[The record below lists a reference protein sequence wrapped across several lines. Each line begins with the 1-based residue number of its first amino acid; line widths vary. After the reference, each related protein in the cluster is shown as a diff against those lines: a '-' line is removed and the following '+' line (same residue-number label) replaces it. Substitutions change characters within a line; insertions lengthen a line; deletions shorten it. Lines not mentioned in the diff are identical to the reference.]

1 MNVDF
6 GFYVTLF
13 LRRIHYFLIP
23 LFLCSAIGLTLAIVL
38 PAVYRAEALLIVES
52 QQIPDELAATTVQTE
67 TTEQLQIIQQRI
79 LTRDSLLEMA
89 NRLRIYAPQAGE
101 VAERRPADEIVA
113 DMRKRIKIA
122 TTGGAGSRGPVQA
135 TIVRVSF
142 EAPSAIMSATV
153 TNEVVT
159 LILQENVEIRT
170 AVAGQTLEFFTEEVA
185 RLDQELATRGAE
197 ILGFQERNL
206 EALPDSLEFRRQQQS
221 AAQERLSQVER
232 DEDIIRDRRDRL
244 VALYERT
251 GDIGGLNTPI
261 SNQTPEQ
268 RQLQSLKDELNTLLA
283 VLSPENPR
291 VKVMQAQ
298 VGALE
303 QTVAAQV
310 AAGVELTEA
319 GVPLTAFEI
328 QLADLDGQLDFLA
341 AQKRQIESS
350 MEALQVSIEATPGNA
365 ITLDTLERDY
375 ANLRAQYDQAVS
387 NRARAET
394 GDTIEAL
401 AKGQRISVIEQAV
414 APRDPERP
422 NRALLAAG
430 GMGGGFVLGLALIV
444 LLELMNNAIRRPVDL
459 TSKLGIT
466 PFGTVPLI
474 RTRWEVVRRQTI
486 IFAAFAIA
494 MVVIP
499 TLLWFIHVQVMPLND
514 VIDSIRSR
522 AGV

>member
-1 MNVDF
+1 MNLDF
-6 GFYVTLF
+6 RFYVALF
-13 LRRIHYFLIP
+13 LRRIHYFLI
-23 LFLCSAIGLTLAIVL
+23 LFTLGSAIGLTLAFVL
-38 PAVYRAEALLIVES
+38 PAVFRAEALLIVES

-89 NRLRIYAPQAGE
+89 NRLAIYAPRPGE
-101 VAERRPADEIVA
+101 VAERMPADEIVR
-113 DMRKRIKIA
+113 DMRNRIKIA

-142 EAPSAIMSATV
+142 EAPTALMSARV

-170 AVAGQTLEFFTEEVA
+170 SVAGQTLEFFTEEVA

-197 ILGFQERNL
+197 ILAFQERNL

-221 AAQERLSQVER
+221 AAQERLAQVER
-232 DEDIIRDRRDRL
+232 DEDILRDRRDRL
-244 VALYERT
+244 VSLYERT
-251 GDIGGLNTPI
+251 GEIGGLNTPL

-303 QTVAAQV
+303 QTVAAQT
-310 AAGVELTEA
+310 ASGSDLTDA

-328 QLADLDGQLDFLA
+328 QVADLDGQLDFLA
-341 AQKRQIESS
+341 AQKRQIENS
-350 MEALQVSIEATPGNA
+350 MEALRLSIEATPGNA

-375 ANLRAQYDQAVS
+375 ANLRAQYDQAVT

-414 APRDPERP
+414 APREPERP
-422 NRALLAAG
+422 NRKMLAAG
-430 GMGGGFVLGLALIV
+430 GIGGGLFLGLALVV
-444 LLELMNNAIRRPVDL
+444 LLELFSNAIRRPVDL
-459 TSKLGIT
+459 TNKLGIT
-466 PFGTVPLI
+466 PFGTVPMI

-486 IFAAFAIA
+486 IFASFAIA
-494 MVVIP
+494 IVLIP
-499 TLLWFIHVQVMPLND
+499 AILWFIHVQVMPLD
-514 VIDSIRSR
+514 TVIARIQDRV
-522 AGV
+522 GL

>member
-1 MNVDF
+1 MNLDLR
-6 GFYVTLF
+6 FYAALF
-13 LRRIHYFLIP
+13 LRRIHYFLI
-23 LFLCSAIGLTLAIVL
+23 LLALGGGIGITLAIVL
-38 PAVYRAEALLIVES
+38 PPVYRAEALLIVES

-89 NRLRIYAPQAGE
+89 NRLNVYAARPGE
-101 VAERRPADEIVA
+101 VADRMPADEIVE
-113 DMRKRIKIA
+113 DMRERISIA
-122 TTGGAGSRGPVQA
+122 TTGGASTRGPVQA

-142 EAPSAIMSATV
+142 EAPTAIMSATV

-170 AVAGQTLEFFTEEVA
+170 SVAGQTLEFFTETVG

-197 ILGFQERNL
+197 ILAFQERNL

-221 AAQERLSQVER
+221 AAQERLAQVER
-232 DEDIIRDRRDRL
+232 DEDILRDRRDRL
-244 VALYERT
+244 IRLYENT
-251 GDIGGLNTPI
+251 GDIGGLNTPL
-261 SNQTPEQ
+261 SGQTPEQ

-298 VGALE
+298 VAALE

-310 AAGVELTEA
+310 AAGALTTDG
-319 GVPLTAFEI
+319 GVPLSAYEI

-341 AQKRQIESS
+341 AQKAQIQTT
-350 MEALQVSIEATPGNA
+350 MDALRLSIEATPGNA
-365 ITLDTLERDY
+365 ITLDTLQRDY
-375 ANLRAQYDQAVS
+375 ANLRAQYDQAVT

-414 APRDPERP
+414 APREPERP
-422 NRALLAAG
+422 NRTLLAAG
-430 GMGGGFVLGLALIV
+430 GVGAGFFLGLTLVALME
-444 LLELMNNAIRRPVDL
+444 LLSTSIRRPVDL
-459 TSKLGIT
+459 TNKLGIT

-474 RTRWEVVRRQTI
+474 RTRWEVVRRQTM
-486 IFAAFAIA
+486 IFAGFAVAIV
-494 MVVIP
+494 MIP
-499 TLLWFIHVQVMPLND
+499 ALLWFIHVQVMPLD
-514 VIDSIRSR
+514 VVLDKIKDKV
-522 AGV
+522 GL

>member
-1 MNVDF
+1 MNLDLR
-6 GFYVTLF
+6 FYAMLLV
-13 LRRIHYFLIP
+13 RRLHYFLIIFV
-23 LFLCSAIGLTLAIVL
+23 LGSAIGITLALVL
-38 PAVYRAEALLIVES
+38 PPVYRAEALLIVES

-89 NRLRIYAPQAGE
+89 NRLRIYATPSGQ
-101 VAERRPADEIVA
+101 VAERMPADEIVE
-113 DMRKRIKIA
+113 DMRERISIA
-122 TTGGAGSRGPVQA
+122 TTGGAGRAGPVQA

-142 EAPSAIMSATV
+142 EAPTAIMSATV

-170 AVAGQTLEFFTEEVA
+170 SVAGQTLEFFTETVA

-197 ILGFQERNL
+197 ILAFQERNL

-221 AAQERLSQVER
+221 AAQERLAQVER
-232 DEDIIRDRRDRL
+232 DEDILRDRRDRL
-244 VALYERT
+244 VALYENT
-251 GDIGGLNTPI
+251 GDIGGLNTPL
-261 SNQTPEQ
+261 SSQSPEQ

-298 VGALE
+298 VAALE

-310 AAGVELTEA
+310 AAGNQVTDT
-319 GVPLTAFEI
+319 GIPLTAYEI
-328 QLADLDGQLDFLA
+328 QLADLDGQLDFLG
-341 AQKRQIESS
+341 AQKRQIQIT
-350 MEALQVSIEATPGNA
+350 MDALRQSIEATPGNA

-375 ANLRAQYDQAVS
+375 ANLRAQYDQAVQ

-414 APRDPERP
+414 APRAPERP
-422 NRALLAAG
+422 NRTLLAAS
-430 GMGGGFVLGLALIV
+430 GMGGGFFLGVMLIALM
-444 LLELMNNAIRRPVDL
+444 ELFSNAVRRPVDL
-459 TSKLGIT
+459 TNKLGIT

-486 IFAAFAIA
+486 IFAAFAVAIV
-494 MVVIP
+494 MIP
-499 TLLWFIHVQVMPLND
+499 ALLWFIHVQVIPLD
-514 VIDSIRSR
+514 VVLDRIKDRV
-522 AGV
+522 GL

>member
-1 MNVDF
+1 MSLDLR
-6 GFYVTLF
+6 FYAALF
-13 LRRIHYFLIP
+13 LRRIHYFLI
-23 LFLCSAIGLTLAIVL
+23 LLALGAAIGITLAIVL
-38 PAVYRAEALLIVES
+38 PPVYRAEALLIVES

-79 LTRDSLLEMA
+79 LTRESLLEMA
-89 NRLRIYAPQAGE
+89 NRLAIYAPRPGE

-113 DMRKRIKIA
+113 DMRDRIVIA
-122 TTGGAGSRGPVQA
+122 TSGGASTRGPVQA

-142 EAPSAIMSATV
+142 EAPTAMMSATV

-170 AVAGQTLEFFTEEVA
+170 SVAGQTLEFFTETVA

-197 ILGFQERNL
+197 ILAFQERNL

-221 AAQERLSQVER
+221 AAQERLAQVER
-232 DEDIIRDRRDRL
+232 EEDILRDRRDRL
-244 VALYERT
+244 VSLYENT
-251 GDIGGLNTPI
+251 GDIGGLNTPL
-261 SNQTPEQ
+261 STQTPEQ

-298 VGALE
+298 VAALE
-303 QTVAAQV
+303 KTVAAQV
-310 AAGVELTEA
+310 AAGAQMTDT
-319 GVPLTAFEI
+319 GVPLTAYEI

-341 AQKRQIESS
+341 AQKRQIKST
-350 MEALQVSIEATPGNA
+350 MDALRVSIEATPGNA
-365 ITLDTLERDY
+365 ITLDTLQRDY
-375 ANLRAQYDQAVS
+375 ANLRAQYDQAVT

-414 APRDPERP
+414 APRAPERP
-422 NRALLAAG
+422 NRTLLAAG
-430 GMGGGFVLGLALIV
+430 GVGAGFFLGLAAVV
-444 LLELMNNAIRRPVDL
+444 LREVFSSAVRRPVDL
-459 TSKLGIT
+459 TRGLGIT

-486 IFAAFAIA
+486 IFAGFAVAIV
-494 MVVIP
+494 MIP
-499 TLLWFIHVQVMPLND
+499 ALLWIIHVQVMPLND
-514 VIDSIRSR
+514 VLDRIMERV
-522 AGV
+522 GL

>member
-1 MNVDF
+1 MNLDLR
-6 GFYVTLF
+6 FYAALF
-13 LRRIHYFLIP
+13 LRRSHYFLI
-23 LFLCSAIGLTLAIVL
+23 LLALGGGIGITLAIVL
-38 PAVYRAEALLIVES
+38 PPVYRAEALLIVES

-89 NRLRIYAPQAGE
+89 NRLNVYAARPGE
-101 VAERRPADEIVA
+101 VAERMPADEIVE
-113 DMRKRIKIA
+113 DMRERIEIR
-122 TTGGAGSRGPVQA
+122 TTGGASTRGPVQA

-142 EAPSAIMSATV
+142 EAPTAIMSATV

-170 AVAGQTLEFFTEEVA
+170 SVAGQTLEFFTETVG

-197 ILGFQERNL
+197 ILAFQERNL

-221 AAQERLSQVER
+221 AAQERLAQVER
-232 DEDIIRDRRDRL
+232 DEDILRDRRDRL
-244 VALYERT
+244 IRLYENT
-251 GDIGGLNTPI
+251 GDIGGLNTPL
-261 SNQTPEQ
+261 SGQTPEQ
-268 RQLQSLKDELNTLLA
+268 RQLQSLRDELNTLLA

-298 VGALE
+298 VAALE

-310 AAGVELTEA
+310 AAGALTTDG
-319 GVPLTAFEI
+319 GVPLSAYEI

-341 AQKRQIESS
+341 AQKAQIQTT
-350 MEALQVSIEATPGNA
+350 MDALRLSIEATPGNA
-365 ITLDTLERDY
+365 ITLDTLQRDY
-375 ANLRAQYDQAVS
+375 ANLRAQYDQAVT

-414 APRDPERP
+414 APREPERP
-422 NRALLAAG
+422 NRTLLAAG
-430 GMGGGFVLGLALIV
+430 GLGGGFFLGLTLVALME
-444 LLELMNNAIRRPVDL
+444 LLSTSIRRPVDL
-459 TSKLGIT
+459 TNKLGIT

-474 RTRWEVVRRQTI
+474 RTRWEVVRRQTM
-486 IFAAFAIA
+486 IFAGFAVAIV
-494 MVVIP
+494 MIP
-499 TLLWFIHVQVMPLND
+499 ALLWFIHVQVMPLD
-514 VIDSIRSR
+514 VVLDRIKDKV
-522 AGV
+522 GL

>member
-1 MNVDF
+1 MNLDLR
-6 GFYVTLF
+6 FYAML
-13 LRRIHYFLIP
+13 LWRRMPYFLIIFV
-23 LFLCSAIGLTLAIVL
+23 LGSAIGITLALVL
-38 PAVYRAEALLIVES
+38 PPVYRAQALLIVES

-89 NRLRIYAPQAGE
+89 NRLRIYAD
-101 VAERRPADEIVA
+101 VDERMPADEIVA
-113 DMRKRIKIA
+113 DMRARIDIN
-122 TTGGAGSRGPVQA
+122 TTGGAARSGPVQA

-142 EAPSAIMSATV
+142 EAPNASMSATV

-170 AVAGQTLEFFTEEVA
+170 SVAGQTLEFFTEEVA

-197 ILGFQERNL
+197 ILAFQERNL

-221 AAQERLSQVER
+221 AAQERLAQVER
-232 DEDIIRDRRDRL
+232 DEDILRDRRDRL
-244 VALYERT
+244 VTLYENT
-251 GDIGGLNTPI
+251 GDIGGLNTPL
-261 SNQTPEQ
+261 SSQTPEQ

-283 VLSPENPR
+283 VLSPDNPR
-291 VKVMQAQ
+291 VKIMTAQ
-298 VGALE
+298 VAALE

-310 AAGVELTEA
+310 AAGNQTTDT

-341 AQKRQIESS
+341 AQKRQIRTT
-350 MEALQVSIEATPGNA
+350 MDALRLSIEATPGNA

-375 ANLRAQYDQAVS
+375 ANLRAQYDQAVQ

-414 APRDPERP
+414 APREPERP
-422 NRALLAAG
+422 NRAALAAG
-430 GMGGGFVLGLALIV
+430 GVGGGFFLGLALIAV
-444 LLELMNNAIRRPVDL
+444 MEIFSSAVRRPVDL
-459 TSKLGIT
+459 TKSLGIT

-486 IFAAFAIA
+486 IFAAFAVAIV
-494 MVVIP
+494 MIP
-499 TLLWFIHVQVMPLND
+499 ALLWFIHVQVMPLD
-514 VIDSIRSR
+514 VVLDRIKDRV
-522 AGV
+522 GL

>member
-1 MNVDF
+1 MNLDI
-6 GFYVTLF
+6 GFYGALF
-13 LRRIHYFLIP
+13 LRRIHYFLI
-23 LFLCSAIGLTLAIVL
+23 LLVLGSAIGITLALVL
-38 PAVYRAEALLIVES
+38 PAVYRAQALLIVES

-89 NRLRIYAPQAGE
+89 NRLGIYAPRAGE
-101 VAERRPADEIVA
+101 VPKRMPADEIVR
-113 DMRKRIKIA
+113 DMRSRITIE
-122 TTGGAGSRGPVQA
+122 TTGGASSRGPVQA
-135 TIVRVSF
+135 TIVRVNF
-142 EAPSAIMSATV
+142 EAPTSIMSATV

-170 AVAGQTLEFFTEEVA
+170 SVAGQTLEFFTEEVA

-197 ILGFQERNL
+197 ILTFQERNL

-221 AAQERLSQVER
+221 AAQERLAQVER
-232 DEDIIRDRRDRL
+232 DEDILRDRRDRL
-244 VALYERT
+244 VSLYERT
-251 GDIGGLNTPI
+251 GEIGGLNGPV
-261 SNQTPEQ
+261 SSQSPEQ

-298 VGALE
+298 VAALE

-310 AAGVELTEA
+310 AAGVEISA
-319 GVPLTAFEI
+319 SGVPLTAFEI

-341 AQKRQIESS
+341 AQKRQIENT
-350 MEALQVSIEATPGNA
+350 MDALRVSIEATPGNA

-375 ANLRAQYDQAVS
+375 ANLRAQYDQAVT

-414 APRDPERP
+414 APREPVRP
-422 NRALLAAG
+422 NRTMLAAG
-430 GMGGGFVLGLALIV
+430 GVGGGMVLGLMLVVV
-444 LLELMNNAIRRPVDL
+444 LEFFSNAIRRPVDL
-459 TSKLGIT
+459 TNKLGIT

-486 IFAAFAIA
+486 LFASFAVAI
-494 MVVIP
+494 VLIP
-499 TLLWFIHVQVMPLND
+499 AVLWFIHVQVIPLD
-514 VIDSIRSR
+514 TIAVRIKDKV
-522 AGV
+522 GL

>member
-1 MNVDF
+1 MNLDI
-6 GFYVTLF
+6 GFYVALF
-13 LRRIHYFLIP
+13 LRRIHYFLI
-23 LFLCSAIGLTLAIVL
+23 LAVLGSAIGITLAVVL
-38 PAVYRAEALLIVES
+38 PAVYKAEALLIVES

-89 NRLRIYAPQAGE
+89 NRLGIYAPRAGE
-101 VAERRPADEIVA
+101 VAERMPADEIVQ
-113 DMRKRIKIA
+113 DMRNRITIE
-122 TTGGAGSRGPVQA
+122 TTGGASSRGPVQA

-142 EAPSAIMSATV
+142 EAPTAIMSATV

-170 AVAGQTLEFFTEEVA
+170 SVAGQTLEFFTEEVA

-197 ILGFQERNL
+197 ILAFQERNL

-221 AAQERLSQVER
+221 AAQERLAQVER
-232 DEDIIRDRRDRL
+232 DEDILRDRRDRL
-244 VALYERT
+244 FALYERT
-251 GDIGGLNTPI
+251 GDVGGLNTPV

-298 VGALE
+298 VSALE
-303 QTVAAQV
+303 KTVASQT
-310 AAGVELTEA
+310 AAGVEISATGL
-319 GVPLTAFEI
+319 PLTAFEI
-328 QLADLDGQLDFLA
+328 QVADLDGQLDFLA
-341 AQKRQIESS
+341 AQKRQIKNT
-350 MEALQVSIEATPGNA
+350 MEALRVSIEATPGNA

-414 APRDPERP
+414 APREPVRP
-422 NRALLAAG
+422 NRTILAAG
-430 GMGGGFVLGLALIV
+430 GVGGGMMLGLTLVV
-444 LLELMNNAIRRPVDL
+444 LLELFSNAIRRPVDL

-486 IFAAFAIA
+486 IFASFAIA
-494 MVVIP
+494 IVLIP
-499 TLLWFIHVQVMPLND
+499 AILWFVHVQVIPL
-514 VIDSIRSR
+514 DSVVDWVKDK
-522 AGV
+522 AGL

>member
-1 MNVDF
+1 MNLDL
-6 GFYVTLF
+6 GFYVALF
-13 LRRIHYFLIP
+13 LRRIHYFLI
-23 LFLCSAIGLTLAIVL
+23 LLALGTAVGLTLALVL
-38 PAVYRAEALLIVES
+38 PAVYRAQALLIVES

-89 NRLRIYAPQAGE
+89 NRLRIYAPRPGE
-101 VAERRPADEIVA
+101 VAERMPADDIVS
-113 DMRKRIKIA
+113 DMRNRIEIQ
-122 TTGGAGSRGPVQA
+122 TTGGAGTRGPVQA

-170 AVAGQTLEFFTEEVA
+170 SVAGQTLEFFTEEVA

-197 ILGFQERNL
+197 ILAFQERNL

-221 AAQERLSQVER
+221 AAQERLAQVER
-232 DEDIIRDRRDRL
+232 DHDVIKDRRDRL
-244 VALYERT
+244 VSLFENT
-251 GDIGGLNTPI
+251 GDVGGINTPV
-261 SNQTPEQ
+261 SNQTAEQ

-298 VGALE
+298 VTALE
-303 QTVAAQV
+303 KTVAAQTS
-310 AAGVELTEA
+310 AGVDVTEA
-319 GVPLTAFEI
+319 GVPLSAFEI
-328 QLADLDGQLDFLA
+328 QLADLDGQLGFLA
-341 AQKRQIESS
+341 AQRTQISNT
-350 MEALQVSIEATPGNA
+350 MEALRLSIEATPGNA

-375 ANLRAQYDQAVS
+375 ANLRAQYDQAVT

-414 APRDPERP
+414 APRQPVRP
-422 NRALLAAG
+422 NRTLLAAG
-430 GMGGGFVLGLALIV
+430 GFGGGFFLGL
-444 LLELMNNAIRRPVDL
+444 LLVVILEFFNTAIRRPVDL
-459 TSKLGIT
+459 TKKLGIT

-486 IFAAFAIA
+486 IFASFAVAIV
-494 MVVIP
+494 MIP
-499 TLLWFIHVQVMPLND
+499 AVLWFIHVQVMPLD
-514 VIDSIRSR
+514 VVLERIKDKV
-522 AGV
+522 GL